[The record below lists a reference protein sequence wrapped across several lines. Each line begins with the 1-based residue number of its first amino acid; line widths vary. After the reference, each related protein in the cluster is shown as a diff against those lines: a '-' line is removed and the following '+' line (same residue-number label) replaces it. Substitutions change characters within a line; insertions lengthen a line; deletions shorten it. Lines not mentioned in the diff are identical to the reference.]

1 MKKQFLE
8 TKKIKDFTKKCLNNE
23 SIYDYKGSI
32 AIIKD
37 YWDTAKT
44 INEFKDLVLND
55 ERLKDNQG
63 YWELA
68 KEDMQL
74 YDRLVLEYLRKR
86 ADKFFTTESDIGSLA
101 VGTSDF
107 KYNIGNLYG
116 DGTNYV
122 YILEN
127 NEHLSCLDFLTTIEG
142 DFNIYDYDCGN
153 NIAITLHGK
162 YAVYRAE
169 RVFAFVRWN

>member
-1 MKKQFLE
+1 MEKQFLE
-8 TKKIKDFTKKCLNNE
+8 TKKIKDFTKRCLNNE

-37 YWDTAKT
+37 YWNKAKT

-55 ERLKDNQG
+55 KRLKDNQG

-68 KEDMQL
+68 KEDIQL
-74 YDRLVLEYLRKR
+74 YDRLVLEYLGSK
-86 ADKFFTTESDIGSLA
+86 ADKHFTTESDIGSLA

-162 YAVYRAE
+162 YAIYRGE
-169 RVFAFVRWN
+169 QVFVFVKWN